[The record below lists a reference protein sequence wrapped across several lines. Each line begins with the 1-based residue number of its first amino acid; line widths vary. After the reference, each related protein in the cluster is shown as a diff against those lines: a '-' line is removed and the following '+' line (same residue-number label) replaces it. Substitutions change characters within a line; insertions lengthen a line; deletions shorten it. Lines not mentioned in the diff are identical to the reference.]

1 MEQMKKTALKRQLWE
16 QEKYCLVV
24 DSLQNAEINCE
35 FEAVQNNLFQHLRG
49 FDFPRQISR
58 IEHPIIDRTESLFN
72 RLFEQDK
79 INLGTGGFY

>member
-1 MEQMKKTALKRQLWE
+1 MEQMKKTALKKQLYD
-16 QEKYCLVV
+16 KGDYSLMV
-24 DSLQNAEINCE
+24 DSLENEEINCE
-35 FEAVQNNLFQHLRG
+35 FQSIDTGLFNHLRG

-72 RLFEQDK
+72 QFRDQGK